1 MYRCPFGPPCNT
13 PDTPGMCPDT
23 PDRPRLYPIPSC
35 LLPSSS
41 LSFSSRFSFQP
52 ELELSPRTHR
62 PGHLRPSFVHFLPR
76 EPPQPC
82 SAPPPHLHEPC
93 SSLLRRE
100 STALPPTAMG
110 APPELRHFAS
120 IRFSGPPPTKSTMR
134 MDSWCAPP
142 PSPPLSQPFLR
153 RSVRR
158 ACRHSPWVREVG
170 YCLGIPGNSGYMSG
184 FSGLGIPETPD
195 NYPETP
201 DIVSGESGVKPGV
214 SGG

>member
-1 MYRCPFGPPCNT
+1 
-13 PDTPGMCPDT
+13 MCPDT

-35 LLPSSS
+35 LLSSSS
-41 LSFSSRFSFQP
+41 LSFSSRFSLQP

-62 PGHLRPSFVHFLPR
+62 PGHLRPSFVRFLPR

-93 SSLLRRE
+93 SSFLRRE

-158 ACRHSPWVREVG
+158 ACRHSPRVREVA
-170 YCLGIPGNSGYMSG
+170 YCLCIPWIYVRILRTRDPGNSGQLSG
-184 FSGLGIPETPD
+184 NSGHCVRRIWGKTRSLRWLISNFCYFSKNLQ
-195 NYPETP
+195 
-201 DIVSGESGVKPGV
+201 VA
-214 SGG
+214 